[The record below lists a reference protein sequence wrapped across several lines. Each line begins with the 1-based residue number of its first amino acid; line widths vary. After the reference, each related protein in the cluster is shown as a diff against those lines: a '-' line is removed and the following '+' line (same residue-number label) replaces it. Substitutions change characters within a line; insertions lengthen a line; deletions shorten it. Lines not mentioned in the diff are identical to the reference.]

1 MPPGLGCHVPSAW
14 PAQPISAYSDGAAA
28 ASSPMNLTGHSS
40 TAASAGDAVKRP
52 RCARRLRVMS
62 DGPRPGDSIHRA
74 SGGAGLAAAHIAR
87 MPAAYFSAPSAAQPA
102 TSAAGSS
109 ARANASKPSAVPG
122 TSSGARPGST
132 SEYAGSSRVSE
143 YARPRA
149 PAPPKRSST
158 ASKISGIQYHDGPA
172 SCAYACALP
181 LAPRATVVAR
191 CARPPARACESTTVT
206 AYPKPR
212 SSHAAVKPAKPAPMT
227 TMCLPAADA
236 AGVGGGGEPATTA
249 AAAAAAAAGSPPPAP
264 PREPATKP
272 ANDKR
277 NRQTGRMVRPSH
289 ACSDAKKSHAR
300 TRGARRSAHRV
311 CLHT

>member
-1 MPPGLGCHVPSAW
+1 LQPVADNDRRDRHLDEDAVALDARGLGL
-14 PAQPISAYSDGAAA
+14 QP
-28 ASSPMNLTGHSS
+28 TE
-40 TAASAGDAVKRP
+40 P
-52 RCARRLRVMS
+52 RDR
-62 DGPRPGDSIHRA
+62 
-74 SGGAGLAAAHIAR
+74 IAR

-191 CARPPARACESTTVT
+191 CARPPARA
-206 AYPKPR
+206 
-212 SSHAAVKPAKPAPMT
+212 
-227 TMCLPAADA
+227 
-236 AGVGGGGEPATTA
+236 
-249 AAAAAAAAGSPPPAP
+249 
-264 PREPATKP
+264 
-272 ANDKR
+272 
-277 NRQTGRMVRPSH
+277 
-289 ACSDAKKSHAR
+289 
-300 TRGARRSAHRV
+300 
-311 CLHT
+311 